1 MQHQV
6 LGLEQ
11 APEPAGSGQGP
22 GRSGCQRETEAE
34 RTKQPRVTQLLRGG
48 MGFAPSSLEAWFHS
62 HRWTL
67 RET

>member
-6 LGLEQ
+6 LDLEQ
-11 APEPAGSGQGP
+11 PPEPAGSGRGP

-34 RTKQPRVTQLLRGG
+34 RAKQPRVTRLLCGG
-48 MGFAPSSLEAWFHS
+48 VGFAPSSPEAWFHS
-62 HRWTL
+62 CQWTL